1 MIAVGLAIL
10 AHLAFDLRQTMR
22 KSPAVPSQATMA
34 SGYGTLPLSVE
45 ANQGQVDPSVNYL
58 TLGQGYKLFLTPNE
72 AVLSCE
78 NDRVRRIDG
87 SS

>member
-10 AHLAFDLRQTMR
+10 AHLAFDFRQTMHN
-22 KSPAVPSQATMA
+22 SSAVASQATMA
-34 SGYGTLPLSVE
+34 IGYGTLPLSE
-45 ANQGQVDPSVNYL
+45 ANQDQVDPSVNYL

>member
-1 MIAVGLAIL
+1 LIAVGLAIL
-10 AHLAFDLRQTMR
+10 AHLAFDLRQTMH
-22 KSPAVPSQATMA
+22 KSSAVPSQATMA
-34 SGYGTLPLSVE
+34 IGYGTLVLSVE
-45 ANQGQVDPSVNYL
+45 ANQGQIDPSVNYL

>member
-1 MIAVGLAIL
+1 M
-10 AHLAFDLRQTMR
+10 H
-22 KSPAVPSQATMA
+22 KSSAVPSQATMA
-34 SGYGTLPLSVE
+34 IGYGRLVLSVE

-58 TLGQGYKLFLTPNE
+58 TLGRGYKLFLTPNE